1 MESLW
6 KPVIKRLDQRL
17 CDFKLPR
24 NLSGKNFFS
33 FSVVFFVGLFV
44 CLFVCLFLCVD
55 AFFCCSSGLLKI
67 TSLCYPSWLANA
79 FLNLRKCFAK
89 YSDSR
94 SNVIYFFFFFL
105 ERKLIAI
112 FLSFKLVDWLETS
125 SFHSNLRNF
134 MKVSGSMAK
143 SGIQ

>member
-33 FSVVFFVGLFV
+33 FSVVFLLVCSCV
-44 CLFVCLFLCVD
+44 CLFVFVCRC
-55 AFFCCSSGLLKI
+55 FFCCSSGLLKI
-67 TSLCYPSWLANA
+67 SSLCYLSWLANA
-79 FLNLRKCFAK
+79 FLNLRKCLAK

-94 SNVIYFFFFFL
+94 SNVIYLFFFFL

-112 FLSFKLVDWLETS
+112 FLSFKLVDWLESS

-143 SGIQ
+143 PGIQ

>member
-6 KPVIKRLDQRL
+6 KPVIERLDQRL

-79 FLNLRKCFAK
+79 FLNPRKCFAK

-94 SNVIYFFFFFL
+94 SNVIYFFF
-105 ERKLIAI
+105 
-112 FLSFKLVDWLETS
+112 S
-125 SFHSNLRNF
+125 SSKEN
-134 MKVSGSMAK
+134 
-143 SGIQ
+143 

>member
-17 CDFKLPR
+17 CDYKLPR

-33 FSVVFFVGLFV
+33 FSVVFLLVCS

-67 TSLCYPSWLANA
+67 SSLCYLSWLANA
-79 FLNLRKCFAK
+79 FLNLRKCLAK

-94 SNVIYFFFFFL
+94 SNVIYLFSFFL

-112 FLSFKLVDWLETS
+112 FLVFQTC
-125 SFHSNLRNF
+125 
-134 MKVSGSMAK
+134 
-143 SGIQ
+143 